1 MKLFAGLI
9 LAFTFVALAWL
20 IWLIVRN
27 ARVHKG
33 EAFTVQEDAMLE
45 QRIRASIA
53 AASMK
58 KMNRQPTES
67 ELQANLAKMKAQA
80 LGSPMSK
87 AELDAMA
94 LGLYPSSV
102 PA

>member
-1 MKLFAGLI
+1 MKLVAGLI
-9 LAFTFVALAWL
+9 IASTSVALAWL

-27 ARVHKG
+27 ARLHKS
-33 EAFTVQEDAMLE
+33 ESFTVQEEAMLD

-58 KMNRQPTES
+58 KMKRQPTES

-80 LGSPMSK
+80 LGAPMSK

-94 LGLYPSSV
+94 LGLYPNQT